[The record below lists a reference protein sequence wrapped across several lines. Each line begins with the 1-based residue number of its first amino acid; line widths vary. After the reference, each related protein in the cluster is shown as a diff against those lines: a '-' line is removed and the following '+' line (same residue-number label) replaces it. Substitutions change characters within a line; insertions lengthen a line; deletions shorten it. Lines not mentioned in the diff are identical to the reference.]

1 MAHTLRIWPA
11 VNPVQESLFVQEKVA
26 GQYALKVQLLKEIAG
41 GHGHLT
47 ERILRIA
54 GFPACENFACFS
66 ELLLVEEIESSG
78 DLWYRGEGWG
88 AVRYFPRKADDR
100 AQAQLQREKLGSTRH
115 LAAPFSRLG

>member
-54 GFPACENFACFS
+54 GFPA
-66 ELLLVEEIESSG
+66 
-78 DLWYRGEGWG
+78 
-88 AVRYFPRKADDR
+88 
-100 AQAQLQREKLGSTRH
+100 
-115 LAAPFSRLG
+115 